1 MSEEEKVIFQT
12 LYSKY
17 NKLGLSK
24 VEMSLECGCSTS
36 TLDRLRNQSLGCSY
50 KKESNGDICY
60 PLTEIAKYYSRVILT
75 A

>member
-36 TLDRLRNQSLGCSY
+36 TLDRLRSQSLGCSY
-50 KKESNGDICY
+50 KKEKNGDLIY
-60 PLTEIAKYYSRVILT
+60 TLIEIAKYYSRVTLT

>member
-1 MSEEEKVIFQT
+1 MSAEEQIIFQT

-17 NKLGLSK
+17 NKLGLTK

-36 TLDRLRNQSLGCSY
+36 TLDRLRGQSLGCSY
-50 KKESNGDICY
+50 KKERNGDICY
-60 PLTEIAKYYSRVILT
+60 PLTEIAKYYTQVSLT

>member
-12 LYSKY
+12 LYNKY

-24 VEMSLECGCSTS
+24 VEMAAECGYSTS
-36 TLDRLRNQSLGCSY
+36 KIDRLRSQSLGCSF
-50 KKESNGDICY
+50 KKERNGDICY